1 MRCEEVTHLLYAHLD
16 GELPP
21 ELRAS
26 VEAHLAVCA
35 ECRALAEREV
45 KFRDRFV
52 VPLRAVRAPAA
63 VRRRVL
69 GAVAAI
75 DGGGASGRG
84 WGLFAKVGGAA
95 AVVLLGV
102 LVAIQVRP
110 ESLASLS
117 SIATSSATTHVKF
130 NSGYL
135 PLEVALEGNW
145 RNTLENWFEDKVEFP
160 VSIPSVR
167 ARDVQLVGG
176 RLSHLRHVD
185 AAYVVYLYR
194 GDYASLFIFDGEAVR
209 WAGGR
214 TESLGGRRVHYFH
227 NRGFEVM
234 VWRQGPVGYAL
245 VTRAHQD
252 LLAMVAPHISDDAL
266 SPQG

>member
-1 MRCEEVTHLLYAHLD
+1 
-16 GELPP
+16 
-21 ELRAS
+21 
-26 VEAHLAVCA
+26 
-35 ECRALAEREV
+35 
-45 KFRDRFV
+45 
-52 VPLRAVRAPAA
+52 
-63 VRRRVL
+63 
-69 GAVAAI
+69 
-75 DGGGASGRG
+75 
-84 WGLFAKVGGAA
+84 LFAKVGGAA

-102 LVAIQVRP
+102 LVAIQAGP

-117 SIATSSATTHVKF
+117 SIANSSVSTHIKY
-130 NSGYL
+130 NSGCL
-135 PLEVALEGNW
+135 PLEIALEGTW

-167 ARDVQLVGG
+167 AGDVHLVGG

-185 AAYVVYLYR
+185 AAYVVFLYR
-194 GDYASLFIFDGEAVR
+194 GDYASLFLFDGEAVR

-214 TESLGGRRVHYFH
+214 TESLAGRRVHHFH

-234 VWRQGPVGYAL
+234 AWRQGPVGYAL

-252 LLAMVAPHISDDAL
+252 LLAVVAPQLSDDGL